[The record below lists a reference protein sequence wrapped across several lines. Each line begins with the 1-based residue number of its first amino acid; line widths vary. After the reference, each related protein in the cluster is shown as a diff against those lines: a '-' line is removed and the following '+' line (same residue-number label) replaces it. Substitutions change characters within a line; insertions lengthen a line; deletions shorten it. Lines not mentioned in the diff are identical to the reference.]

1 MRFPADLLQNRLKQ
15 AQRLLHQGV
24 PLTEKIA
31 NRRRTPR
38 YPFVAVAELVEKGTQ
53 VGLSARVTELSLYGC
68 YVETTDPL
76 AQGTELKIKLYA
88 NGKFFEA
95 HAVIVYSQPKLGFGL
110 SFQNVNPHFL
120 SVLRQWLIE
129 AAQTRFAKPV

>member
-1 MRFPADLLQNRLKQ
+1 M
-15 AQRLLHQGV
+15 
-24 PLTEKIA
+24 PLTEKIE

-68 YVETTDPL
+68 YVETVDPL

-95 HAVIVYSQPKLGFGL
+95 HAVIAYSQPKLGFGL

-129 AAQTRFAKPV
+129 AAQTKFAKPV